1 MSEFKSTLLQKKTIG
16 DVGYARFSFS
26 GTDRLSMHGSCVVYK
41 VESGEMTLV
50 VRNQTTTLKKGERIT
65 IEPYTP
71 YYKAGSATIFARDF
85 PPFDPNTLVFL
96 D

>member
-1 MSEFKSTLLQKKTIG
+1 MSEFTSALINKKVIDG
-16 DVGYARFSFS
+16 VGYARFSFR

-41 VESGEMTLV
+41 VEIGEMTVV
-50 VRNQTTTLKKGERIT
+50 VRGETHNLKSGDRIT

-71 YYKAGSATIFARDF
+71 YFKEGEATVFARDF
-85 PPFDPNTLVFL
+85 PPFDPTTLVFL